1 MHETVRIFLLGPFM
15 RKRNLFSFLRGFSE
29 FRSMESNLL
38 QKNLIGWVGVAGLA
52 VGFAGGYLVP
62 RENDVGLAKKD
73 TPKPPAASQNPRE
86 IPIASEARRENL
98 PALPRAE
105 AARQIYRALP
115 AIDVSSK
122 SPQSSR
128 YEWVRNLT
136 PTDIPLF
143 IEGLCAARSGP
154 QGMEFG
160 EQRLITEALQT
171 WWEADR
177 NAVIGWVKGLP
188 PGPVKRFL
196 LSQVLENFVIDSNP
210 ALASRLAKE
219 FHASDPDWDFDG
231 FNDAYFRKTIDSA
244 WKNPASTAEEMLQLY
259 SQLPVERNKTNCGP
273 VTDYPENF
281 DFRKFLDGLSMLIES
296 NKKPSR
302 MPSDALRVWAMED
315 PQAAAA
321 WLIKNSERENAKIP
335 FNDWSSISEAVS
347 SVHGPQAYH
356 EWAAKV
362 LASAPDRFVEKI
374 FYTAEGGEVMG
385 IVSATPIPAV
395 RDRVLLHALGGSDI
409 QTSIR
414 YLEMMS
420 SPAVRLDAISANKY
434 KFVEANREFE
444 FDDSVFRNLGITREQ
459 VAAVLEAGD

>member
-1 MHETVRIFLLGPFM
+1 
-15 RKRNLFSFLRGFSE
+15 
-29 FRSMESNLL
+29 MESNLL
-38 QKNLIGWVGVAGLA
+38 QKSLIGWVGVAGLA

-62 RENDVGLAKKD
+62 RENDEELAKKD
-73 TPKPPAASQNPRE
+73 TPKPQAPSQNPRE
-86 IPIASEARRENL
+86 TPIASESRRDNP

-115 AIDVSSK
+115 AIDGSTK
-122 SPQSSR
+122 STQSSR
-128 YEWVRNLT
+128 YEWVRNLS

-154 QGMEFG
+154 QGMELR
-160 EQRLITEALQT
+160 EQQLISEALET

-177 NAVIGWVKGLP
+177 KAVIGWVKGLP

-196 LSQVLENFVIDSNP
+196 LSQVLENLVIDSDP

-219 FHASDPDWDFDG
+219 FQAADPEWDFDG

-244 WKNPASTAEEMLQLY
+244 WKNPGASAEDMLQLY
-259 SQLPVERNKTNCGP
+259 SQLPVEQDPTNCGP

-281 DFRKFLDGLSMLIES
+281 DFRKFLDGLATLIES

-302 MPSDALRVWAMED
+302 MPSDALRVWAMEN
-315 PQAAAA
+315 PQAAVA
-321 WLIKNSERENAKIP
+321 WLIQNSERENAKIP

-362 LASAPDRFVEKI
+362 LASAPDRFVEKV
-374 FYTAEGGEVMG
+374 FYTADGGEVLG
-385 IVSATPIPAV
+385 IVAATPDPAV
-395 RDRVLLHALGGSDI
+395 RDRVLLHALSGSGI
-409 QTSIR
+409 QTSLR

-420 SPAVRLDAISANKY
+420 TPAARLDAISANKY
-434 KFVEANREFE
+434 KFAEANREFE

-459 VAAVLEAGD
+459 VAAVLKAGD

>member
-1 MHETVRIFLLGPFM
+1 MAI
-15 RKRNLFSFLRGFSE
+15 
-29 FRSMESNLL
+29 NLL
-38 QKNLIGWVGVAGLA
+38 QKSLIGWVGVAGLA
-52 VGFAGGYLVP
+52 IGFVGGYLVP
-62 RENDVGLAKKD
+62 RENGEEFPTKQTAELQ
-73 TPKPPAASQNPRE
+73 TPPQDSRE
-86 IPIASEARRENL
+86 TPIASESHQKNSS
-98 PALPRAE
+98 ALPRAE
-105 AARQIYRALP
+105 AARDVYRSLP
-115 AIDVSSK
+115 TKGNSTEF
-122 SPQSSR
+122 QESSR
-128 YEWVRNLT
+128 NEWVRNLS

-154 QGMEFG
+154 QGMEFR

-196 LSQVLENFVIDSNP
+196 LSQVLENFVIDSDP

-219 FHASDPDWDFDG
+219 FQAADPDWDFDG
-231 FNDAYFRKTIDSA
+231 FNDAYLRKTIDSA
-244 WKNPASTAEEMLQLY
+244 WKNPAASAEDMLQLY
-259 SQLPVERNKTNCGP
+259 SQLPVEQDPTNCGP

-281 DFRKFLDGLSMLIES
+281 DFRKFLDGLATLIES

-315 PQAAAA
+315 PQAAVA
-321 WLIKNSERENAKIP
+321 WLIQNSERENAKIP

-362 LASAPDRFVEKI
+362 LASAPDRFMEKV
-374 FYTAEGGEVMG
+374 FYTAEGGEVLG
-385 IVSATPIPAV
+385 IVAATPIPAV
-395 RDRVLLHALGGSDI
+395 RDRVLLHALSGSDI
-409 QTSIR
+409 QSSIR

-420 SPAVRLDAISANKY
+420 TPAARLDAISAKKY
-434 KFVEANREFE
+434 KFAEANRQFE

-459 VAAVLEAGD
+459 FAATLEARD

>member
-1 MHETVRIFLLGPFM
+1 
-15 RKRNLFSFLRGFSE
+15 
-29 FRSMESNLL
+29 MESNLL
-38 QKNLIGWVGVAGLA
+38 QKSLIGWVGVAGLA

-62 RENDVGLAKKD
+62 RENDEELAKKG
-73 TPKPPAASQNPRE
+73 TPKPQAPSQNPRE
-86 IPIASEARRENL
+86 TPIVSESRRDNP

-115 AIDVSSK
+115 AIDGSTK

-128 YEWVRNLT
+128 YEWVRNLS

-154 QGMEFG
+154 QGMELR
-160 EQRLITEALQT
+160 EQQLISEALKT

-177 NAVIGWVKGLP
+177 KAVIGWVKGLP
-188 PGPVKRFL
+188 PGPAKRFL
-196 LSQVLENFVIDSNP
+196 LSQVLENLVIDSDP

-219 FHASDPDWDFDG
+219 FQAADPEWDFDG

-244 WKNPASTAEEMLQLY
+244 WKNPGASAEDMLKLY
-259 SQLPVERNKTNCGP
+259 SQLPVERATNCGP

-281 DFRKFLDGLSMLIES
+281 DFRKFLDGLATLIES
-296 NKKPSR
+296 NKRPSR
-302 MPSDALRVWAMED
+302 MPSDALGVWAMEN
-315 PQAAAA
+315 PQAAVA
-321 WLIKNSERENAKIP
+321 WLIQNSERENAKIP

-362 LASAPDRFVEKI
+362 LASAPDRFVEKV
-374 FYTAEGGEVMG
+374 FYTADGGEVLG
-385 IVSATPIPAV
+385 IVAATPDPAV
-395 RDRVLLHALGGSDI
+395 RDRVLLHALSGSGI
-409 QTSIR
+409 QTSLR

-420 SPAVRLDAISANKY
+420 TPAARLDAISAHKY
-434 KFVEANREFE
+434 KFAEANREFE
-444 FDDSVFRNLGITREQ
+444 FDDSVFRNLGFTREQ
-459 VAAVLEAGD
+459 VAAVLKAGD